1 MLLYIGQKII
11 RQIIEESNNN
21 LLYSVPYHPET
32 NAIEEF
38 FNQLK
43 HYIKKRKSKYIR
55 RYRKSNKRYNNY
67 QNKARTFN
75 KLSKT

>member
-1 MLLYIGQKII
+1 MYVIKYLIVNINLYQ
-11 RQIIEESNNN
+11 
-21 LLYSVPYHPET
+21 
-32 NAIEEF
+32 
-38 FNQLK
+38 
-43 HYIKKRKSKYIR
+43 KRKSKYIR